1 VVSADETA
9 AGTLALRRLAGRT
22 GAPADASAA
31 VAPLVVSRSFL
42 RELGP
47 GAGPGTRL
55 RSVERAQDAEVVGVV
70 EDFLSHG
77 MMKTSRNTVLWPLQ
91 QRDVP
96 LRTYLV
102 SADEDEVDAVVDRA
116 RTALARP
123 GRFVAVEK
131 TSEMLLATNQPI
143 FRART
148 VLFILKAIVV
158 GTVLLGLAA
167 AAAFRAIERRREIAV
182 LRALGATRRDV
193 VITVLAE
200 STAVTAIGLALGG
213 LAVLALRGT
222 LSRAIPFFAIH
233 ATMVAAQAL
242 LFLATGWL
250 ASLVPAL
257 RAARVPP
264 SVATR

>member
-1 VVSADETA
+1 M
-9 AGTLALRRLAGRT
+9 
-22 GAPADASAA
+22 
-31 VAPLVVSRSFL
+31 
-42 RELGP
+42 
-47 GAGPGTRL
+47 
-55 RSVERAQDAEVVGVV
+55 V

-77 MMKTSRNTVLWPLQ
+77 KMKTSRNTVLWPLQ

-102 SADEDEVDAVVDRA
+102 RAGEDDVDAVVERA
-116 RTALARP
+116 RTTLARP
-123 GRFVAVEK
+123 GRFVNVEK
-131 TSEMLLATNQPI
+131 TSEMLLATNQPM

-148 VLFILKAIVV
+148 VLLTLEAIVV
-158 GTVLLGLAA
+158 STLLLGLGA
-167 AAAFRAIERRREIAV
+167 AAAFRAVERRREIAV

-213 LAVLALRGT
+213 VAVLALRGV

-233 ATMVAAQAL
+233 ATMVAGQAL

-250 ASLVPAL
+250 ASLIPAL

-264 SVATR
+264 SAATR